1 MAQNG
6 EEAIKNLSVPR
17 YFERKRVAV
26 YGKGH
31 RRNQNNA
38 QGRSIPRMKKEV
50 KRERILVPTKG
61 LEPSPAYT
69 DCDLNAA
76 RLPFR
81 HVGISNMPL
90 NIHEKDCLSS
100 LK

>member
-38 QGRSIPRMKKEV
+38 QERSIPRMKKEV
-50 KRERILVPTKG
+50 KREGYWCRRK
-61 LEPSPAYT
+61 
-69 DCDLNAA
+69 DLNLHPRTRTAT
-76 RLPFR
+76 
-81 HVGISNMPL
+81 
-90 NIHEKDCLSS
+90 
-100 LK
+100 

>member
-1 MAQNG
+1 
-6 EEAIKNLSVPR
+6 
-17 YFERKRVAV
+17 
-26 YGKGH
+26 
-31 RRNQNNA
+31 
-38 QGRSIPRMKKEV
+38 MKKEV
-50 KRERILVPTKG
+50 KREKILVPTKG

-81 HVGISNMPL
+81 HVGISSMPL
-90 NIHEKDCLSS
+90 NIHEKNCLSS

>member
-38 QGRSIPRMKKEV
+38 QERSIPRMKKEV
-50 KRERILVPTKG
+50 KRERIIGADERT
-61 LEPSPAYT
+61 
-69 DCDLNAA
+69 
-76 RLPFR
+76 
-81 HVGISNMPL
+81 
-90 NIHEKDCLSS
+90 
-100 LK
+100 